1 MFVKILEYD
10 YCNGVNKKSIIGDN
24 ELIKLNNE
32 VLLAGDCLTTFNIPF
47 NENKKVG
54 YDNPK
59 IKFVVLTS
67 DYNYKCEN
75 LGKDDYNYL
84 LFDTVRMLA
93 KQDYLY

>member
-1 MFVKILEYD
+1 MFIKIVEYNC
-10 YCNGVNKKSIIGDN
+10 CNGVNKKSIMSDN

-32 VLLAGDCLTTFNIPF
+32 VLMANDCLVSFTIPY

-59 IKFVVLTS
+59 IKFVVLSS
-67 DYNYKCEN
+67 DYKYKCKN
-75 LGKDDYNYL
+75 LGKENYNYL
-84 LFDTVRMLA
+84 LFDTVRILA

>member
-1 MFVKILEYD
+1 MFIKILEYD
-10 YCNGVNKKSIIGDN
+10 YCNGINKKTVMDDK
-24 ELIKLNNE
+24 ELVKLNNE

-67 DYNYKCEN
+67 DYEYKCKN
-75 LGKDDYNYL
+75 LGKDDYNNM
-84 LFDTVRMLA
+84 LFDHVRTLA
-93 KQDYLY
+93 KKDYLY

>member
-1 MFVKILEYD
+1 MFIKILEYD
-10 YCNGVNKKSIIGDN
+10 YCNGINKKTVMDDK
-24 ELIKLNNE
+24 ELVKLNNE

-67 DYNYKCEN
+67 DYEYKCKN
-75 LGKDDYNYL
+75 LGKDDYNNM
-84 LFDTVRMLA
+84 LFDHVRTLA
-93 KQDYLY
+93 KEDYLY